1 MRKFRLVS
9 ILIACLLVISLMGT
23 TVSAEPK
30 TSVKNSELAERLK
43 FSGFFKGSDKGF
55 ELERVPTRIE
65 GAIMLVRMLGKE
77 QEVLNNEYTHTFT
90 DVPEWAKN
98 YVGYLVENG
107 LSNGVSEELY
117 GSNNPITAHQYYTFI
132 LRSLGYDDA
141 NGDFQWNTSLEK
153 AKSLH
158 MINEDEYNYLVNNDF
173 LRDDT
178 VLATY
183 RGLLTNTKDN
193 GVTLID
199 SLVQNEVISRVSAE
213 LLRGENKVY
222 NLLDSAS
229 KALKNLDNYAIEQL
243 VTGSSVQDGEKVSF
257 VFSGSTYIDQLNER
271 FYEDLIFEF
280 ETDIS
285 NMTFSFV
292 IRHYVS
298 EGNSYGYSNFTNVW
312 AKEDFEQENF
322 EMQYNA
328 ISDTII
334 PTVEMCEK
342 LSVQENDTQ
351 YIIEGIITES
361 VLTDRNYEGIAQ
373 EEVSDFKLSIVIDK
387 ETNLPIAIIGEDS
400 NEINDDDFKIQFE
413 ILDANNTTIILDPA
427 LVEFIDQE

>member
-9 ILIACLLVISLMGT
+9 VLIACLLVISLIGT

-43 FSGFFKGSDKGF
+43 FSGFFKGSDMGF

-77 QEVLNNEYTHTFT
+77 QEVLSNVYTHPFT

-153 AKSLH
+153 AKSLN
-158 MINEDEYNYLVNNDF
+158 MINHDEYNNLLNNEF

-183 RGLLTNTKDN
+183 RGLLTNIKNND
-193 GVTLID
+193 VTLID

-213 LLRGENKVY
+213 LLKGENKVY
-222 NLLDSAS
+222 NLLISAS
-229 KALKNLDNYAIEQL
+229 KALENLDNYTIEQL
-243 VTGSSVQDGEKVSF
+243 VTGSSVQDGEKISI
-257 VFSGSTYIDQLNER
+257 VFAGSTYIDQLNER
-271 FYEDLIFEF
+271 FYGDWTF
-280 ETDIS
+280 ETGTPI
-285 NMTFSFV
+285 MTFSFV
-292 IRHYVS
+292 IKQYVS
-298 EGNSYGYSNFTNVW
+298 DGNSYGYSNFTNVW
-312 AKEDFEQENF
+312 AKEEFNLDDF
-322 EMQYNA
+322 EMQYSATSDA
-328 ISDTII
+328 IV

-342 LSVQENDTQ
+342 LSVQENETQ

-361 VLTDRNYEGIAQ
+361 VLTDRNYESIAQ
-373 EEVSDFKLSIVIDK
+373 KEVSDFKLSIVIDK
-387 ETNLPIAIIGEDS
+387 ETNLPISIIGEDS